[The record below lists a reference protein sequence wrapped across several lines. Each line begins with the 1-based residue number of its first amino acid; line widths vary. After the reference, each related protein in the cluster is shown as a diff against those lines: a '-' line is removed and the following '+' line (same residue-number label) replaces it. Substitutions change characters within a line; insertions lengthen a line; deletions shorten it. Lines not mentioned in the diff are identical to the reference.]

1 MSNNN
6 NIKAIF
12 YAYSNNA
19 LDHLAPYAYLCSQ
32 KKIPCEVIY
41 GEDFMKLKLF
51 PKKNIRKIFSDK
63 NIKTYDFSNFETDGV
78 KQTFFHY
85 FWKFANLII
94 RSHFFPNFLKLRI
107 KAVINKIFNNIDGEN
122 IGKKTA
128 EKLLKDSEKVFVFI
142 DGWSRNKKIQSG
154 FLSYFKNR
162 GTIISTSHLPYH
174 FHHSISIPNPS
185 FCEDVALVSNQW
197 ELIAKDF
204 IKQKEVVGTLRYSK
218 KWIDILDEYSKKDI
232 SNIKD
237 ETRILVLGHTELH
250 TNGWSRMLDLLIKL
264 TKYKNIKLHILPHT
278 RGMSNMIPPKELR
291 KFWDNK
297 STLDAAVKKADIV
310 MFWVSS
316 GVYEAVVRNKK
327 ILYLSFLSK
336 IDDQFIW
343 RKNAP
348 SNIIIKNENELFEA
362 IDNFNKNDEIDNIC
376 FQKMIWPDGR
386 DPWKNVSKFLDK
398 IFHSSDLN

>member
-1 MSNNN
+1 M
-6 NIKAIF
+6 NIA
-12 YAYSNNA
+12 
-19 LDHLAPYAYLCSQ
+19 
-32 KKIPCEVIY
+32 
-41 GEDFMKLKLF
+41 
-51 PKKNIRKIFSDK
+51 
-63 NIKTYDFSNFETDGV
+63 
-78 KQTFFHY
+78 
-85 FWKFANLII
+85 
-94 RSHFFPNFLKLRI
+94 
-107 KAVINKIFNNIDGEN
+107 
-122 IGKKTA
+122 
-128 EKLLKDSEKVFVFI
+128 
-142 DGWSRNKKIQSG
+142 
-154 FLSYFKNR
+154 
-162 GTIISTSHLPYH
+162 
-174 FHHSISIPNPS
+174 
-185 FCEDVALVSNQW
+185 
-197 ELIAKDF
+197 
-204 IKQKEVVGTLRYSK
+204 
-218 KWIDILDEYSKKDI
+218 KDI

-348 SNIIIKNENELFEA
+348 PNIIIKNENELFKA

-398 IFHSSDLN
+398 IFNSSDLN